1 MATFDDVYRQHLP
14 IVLRAAAR
22 VVGRRDVAEEIT
34 ADAFLELYRQF
45 DRIDAGRLPG
55 WLLTVVRNRAIDYW
69 RRQQTERVLVRDA
82 GAPSAVTAP
91 LPSGDNLFAHPSL
104 KPVHRVCLVLRYER
118 GLTREE
124 IGQRLGL
131 TDTQV
136 RGHLQY
142 ALTLLRKNLVAQA
155 G

>member
-14 IVLRAAAR
+14 TVLRAAAR

-45 DRIDAGRLPG
+45 DRIDADRLPG
-55 WLLTVVRNRAIDYW
+55 WLLTVVRNRAIDHW
-69 RRQQTERVLVRDA
+69 RRQQTERLLVRDA
-82 GAPSAVTAP
+82 AVPASVTDP
-91 LPSGDNLFAHPSL
+91 LPSDNLFAHPSL

-124 IGQRLGL
+124 IGRRLGL